1 MTDWHSLTEELDCWA
16 DQGLSATLW
25 WRDDDAALPDPA
37 LDRLLGFC
45 PEPLA
50 LAVIPEKVHGEA
62 AAAILAQRAATVIQ
76 HGYAHRSYAARGEGK
91 SEYSEARD
99 AEDAL
104 DELVIGRRKLEALFG
119 DRFEPI
125 LAPPWNR
132 LAESYTGQLVGV
144 GLSGLSRYGPR
155 PAASPATGVAQVNS
169 HIDLI
174 DWRGSRGFVGED
186 IALGLAIGHLA
197 ARRAGTV
204 DALEP
209 TGLLSHHLVHDAA
222 TWRFIEDFM
231 DATGRHDAA
240 RWLTVS
246 EAFQRIPNNGE

>member
-1 MTDWHSLTEELDCWA
+1 MTDWRKLTQELDCWA
-16 DQGLSATLW
+16 DRGLSATLW

-37 LDRLLGFC
+37 LDRLLGFR

-50 LAVIPEKVHGEA
+50 LAVIPKMVHEEA
-62 AAAILAQRAATVIQ
+62 AAAILARSTATVIQ
-76 HGYAHRSYAARGEGK
+76 HGYGHRNYAPPGEGK
-91 SEYSEARD
+91 SEYSEAGD
-99 AEDAL
+99 ADIAL
-104 DELVIGRRKLEALFG
+104 DELVIGRKKLEALFG

-132 LAESYTGQLVGV
+132 LAESYTGRLVGV
-144 GLSGLSRYGPR
+144 GLSGLSAYGPR
-155 PAASPATGVAQVNS
+155 RGASPAMGITQVNS

-186 IALGLAIGHLA
+186 TALGLAIGHLA
-197 ARRAGTV
+197 ARRTGAV

-222 TWRFIEDFM
+222 AWRFIEDFM
-231 DATGRHDAA
+231 DATGRHGAA

-246 EAFQRIPNNGE
+246 EAFRSKIGK